1 MHACYDSM
9 PTFIVFKHTHEVARI
24 RGADPAQLATAVRRL
39 AAEADGPASASA
51 ASSSSST
58 AGFGAAAGAGSAAAG
73 SSGSWRGVAA
83 LPRGYTD
90 VTDQVDVRGL
100 DMLNGDSAFGGAR
113 ALFDAGRPSGL
124 GGGASSGGKA
134 AAAGAAAGRGSRDW
148 VESDTDEQLMLY
160 VPFQAT
166 LKIHTLHITSLAG
179 RPGAGGDDDDDD
191 DAPVRPREVRLY
203 VNRAH
208 VLGFEEADGVPAT
221 QTVELSASDWDA
233 ATGTA
238 AVPLRFV
245 KFQKCSSLVL
255 FVVSGEGDGER
266 VRVDRLRFVGESGE
280 KREMGRLEKVGDEQE

>member
-1 MHACYDSM
+1 M
-9 PTFIVFKHTHEVARI
+9 PTFLVFKHTHEVARI
-24 RGADPAQLATAVRRL
+24 RGADPTQLAAAVRRL

-51 ASSSSST
+51 ASASSST
-58 AGFGAAAGAGSAAAG
+58 AGFAAAAGAGSAAAE
-73 SSGSWRGVAA
+73 SSGTWRGIAA
-83 LPRGYTD
+83 LPRGYVD

-113 ALFDAGRPSGL
+113 ALFDSGRPSGL
-124 GGGASSGGKA
+124 TGGSGSRSVKA
-134 AAAGAAAGRGSRDW
+134 AATGAAGAKSTRDW

-179 RPGAGGDDDDDD
+179 RPRGAAGEDDDGD
-191 DAPVRPREVRLY
+191 DAPMRPREVRLY

-233 ATGTA
+233 TTGTA

-255 FVVSGEGDGER
+255 FVVSGEGEGER

-280 KREMGRLEKVGDEQE
+280 KREMGKLEKVRDEQE